1 MADQAEQ
8 YARTEDPTPKRLA
21 DARKKGDAPKSQ
33 EVNATMMLMAAALA
47 FWMFMAPMARMS
59 FSAISAFIDHP
70 HDFVVD
76 AQSMTGLFKA
86 VSLAMG
92 AAGAGIALLFVATAV
107 LANIV
112 QAAPVFT
119 VERMKPKLSKLSP
132 IAGAKRVFGPTGLVN
147 FGKGVFKI
155 LIVGSILIYALWPD
169 RHQLSGLIQSDERAL
184 LTAIQQSVLKLL
196 GFTIAAMAVISAL
209 DYGYQR
215 HAWMKRL
222 RMTKEEVKRELKESE
237 GDPIIKAQLRQQ
249 REARA
254 RRRMMV
260 AVPDATVLIMN
271 PTHFAVA
278 LRYDDG
284 DDGAPICV
292 AKGQDDLALRMRAVA
307 RENDVPVIE
316 DPPLARALHASV
328 EIDDEIP
335 VEHFEAVAK
344 IIGFIFGKSAKLSA
358 ERRL

>member
-8 YARTEDPTPKRLA
+8 YARTEEPTPKRLA
-21 DARKKGDAPKSQ
+21 DARKKGDSAKSQ
-33 EVNATMMLMAAALA
+33 EVIATVMLIAAAIA
-47 FWMFMAPMARMS
+47 FALLLAPMARSTVLM
-59 FSAISAFIDHP
+59 ITAFLDHP

-76 AQSMTGLFKA
+76 MPAMTQLFRVVSMT
-86 VSLAMG
+86 MG
-92 AAGAGIALLFVATAV
+92 AAAGGIAILFMAAA
-107 LANIV
+107 LIANGA

-147 FGKGVFKI
+147 FAKGIFKI

-169 RHQLSGLIQSDERAL
+169 RQQLAGLIQSDERTLLMTMQQSIMKL
-184 LTAIQQSVLKLL
+184 LTLTIVAMSV
-196 GFTIAAMAVISAL
+196 IAAL

-222 RMTKEEVKRELKESE
+222 RMTKEEVKREHKESE
-237 GDPIIKAQLRQQ
+237 GDPLVKGQLRQQ
-249 REARA
+249 RESRA

-260 AVPDATVLIMN
+260 AVADATVLIMN

-278 LRYDDG
+278 LRYEDG
-284 DDGAPICV
+284 EEGAPICV
-292 AKGQDDLALRMRAVA
+292 GKGQDDLALRMRSIA

-316 DPPLARALHASV
+316 DPPLARALHATV
-328 EIDDEIP
+328 DIDDEIP

-344 IIGFIFGKSAKLSA
+344 IIGFIFGKSAQL
-358 ERRL
+358 RGDRPL

>member
-33 EVNATMMLMAAALA
+33 EVTATMMLGAAALA
-47 FWMFMAPMARMS
+47 FWLLMAPMARTS
-59 FSAISAFIDHP
+59 LKAITTFLDHP

-76 AQSMTGLFKA
+76 APSMMGLFKA
-86 VSLAMG
+86 LAGAMG
-92 AAGAGIALLFVATAV
+92 AASIGMALLFVVAAV
-107 LANIV
+107 LANII

-132 IAGAKRVFGPTGLVN
+132 IAGAKRVFGPTGFVN
-147 FGKGVFKI
+147 FGKGIFKI

-184 LTAIQQSVLKLL
+184 LMSMQQSILKLL

-222 RMTKEEVKRELKESE
+222 RMSKEEVKRELKEAE
-237 GDPIIKAQLRQQ
+237 GDPIIKGQLRQQ
-249 REARA
+249 RESRA
-254 RRRMMV
+254 RRRMMT
-260 AVPDATVLIMN
+260 AVTEATVVIMN

-278 LRYDDG
+278 LSYEDG
-284 DDGAPICV
+284 DEGAPICV
-292 AKGQDDLALRMRAVA
+292 AKGQDDLALRMRDVA
-307 RENDVPVIE
+307 RENEIAVIE
-316 DPPLARALHASV
+316 DPPLARALYASV
-328 EIDDEIP
+328 EIDEEIP